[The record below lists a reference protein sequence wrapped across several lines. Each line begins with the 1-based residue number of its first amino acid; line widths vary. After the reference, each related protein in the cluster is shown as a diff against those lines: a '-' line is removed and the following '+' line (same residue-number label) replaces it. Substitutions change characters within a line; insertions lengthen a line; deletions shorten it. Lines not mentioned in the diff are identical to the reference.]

1 MNVLIIPVTCGLLN
15 VIRFLSSLKQKVL
28 EFKYVLVIVELL
40 FLVYMLNNLS
50 LQLYVNNIT
59 RLFLVLERPA

>member
-15 VIRFLSSLKQKVL
+15 VIRFLSSLKQNVL
-28 EFKYVLVIVELL
+28 EFKYVLFIVELL
-40 FLVYMLNNLS
+40 FLVYMLNNPS

>member
-59 RLFLVLERPA
+59 RLFLALERPA